1 MFHFYSIRISI
12 SSISEGKE
20 MEQTFG
26 VLRFSGVK
34 KTKHVA
40 KMAQTFFFMNRA
52 KNSGL
57 VK

>member
-12 SSISEGKE
+12 SSISERTE

-34 KTKHVA
+34 KQN
-40 KMAQTFFFMNRA
+40 M
-52 KNSGL
+52 
-57 VK
+57 